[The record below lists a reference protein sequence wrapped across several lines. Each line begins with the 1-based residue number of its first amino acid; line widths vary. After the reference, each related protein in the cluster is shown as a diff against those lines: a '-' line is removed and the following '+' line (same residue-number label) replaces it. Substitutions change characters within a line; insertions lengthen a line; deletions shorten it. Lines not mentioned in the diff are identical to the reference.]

1 MMTVRSSFAA
11 LAVAVI
17 SMGFVAPAAA
27 SSAWREVGERGRP
40 QDARRTVDI
49 VMRDN
54 AFEPQQIQVRAGE
67 TVRFRIRN
75 QGDLLHEFN
84 IGTPAMHV
92 EHWREMIA
100 MMEAGHM
107 TATSMMPA
115 HGATHGS
122 HGSHGGSGHRQAAM
136 AHDDPN
142 SLLLEPGKSG
152 ELIWK
157 FTHAMTLEF
166 ACNVPG
172 HYEVGMV
179 GQVRFG
185 R

>member
-1 MMTVRSSFAA
+1 MTVRSS
-11 LAVAVI
+11 LAVLAI
-17 SMGFVAPAAA
+17 AAITIGFVAPVAA
-27 SSAWREVGERGRP
+27 STAWREAGERGRP

-54 AFEPQQIQVRAGE
+54 VYEPQQIQVRAGE

-75 QGDLLHEFN
+75 QGELLHEFN

-92 EHWREMIA
+92 EHRREMIA

-115 HGATHGS
+115 HGAA
-122 HGSHGGSGHRQAAM
+122 HGSHGGSGHGQAAM
-136 AHDDPN
+136 THDDPN

-157 FTHAMTLEF
+157 FTRAMTLEF

-172 HYEVGMV
+172 HYESGMV

>member
-1 MMTVRSSFAA
+1 MTMRSSLAA
-11 LAVAVI
+11 LAIAVAAGLAVRAEA
-17 SMGFVAPAAA
+17 GT
-27 SSAWREVGERGRP
+27 AWREVGERGRS

-54 AFEPQQIQVRAGE
+54 AFEPLQIQVKAGE

-75 QGDLLHEFN
+75 RGELLHEFN
-84 IGTPAMHV
+84 LGTPAMHV
-92 EHWREMIA
+92 EHQREMAA
-100 MMEAGHM
+100 MMQAGHM
-107 TATSMMPA
+107 TATSVMPMQ
-115 HGATHGS
+115 GAG
-122 HGSHGGSGHRQAAM
+122 HGSHGGSGHGQAAM

-157 FTHAMTLEF
+157 FTRATTVEF

-172 HYEVGMV
+172 HYEAGMV
-179 GQVRFG
+179 GQIRFN